1 MSKKTLTNDRELKVE
16 RVPRIVAER
25 LKTARSLKPG
35 VEMMNGCV
43 AGDPEAIE
51 IRDSWQFSFPVRVV
65 SREEFADMEERGRVT
80 FNA

>member
-1 MSKKTLTNDRELKVE
+1 MSKTKTTDSELKVE
-16 RVPRIVAER
+16 RVPRIIADR

-35 VEMMNGCV
+35 VAMMNACV

-65 SREEFADMEERGRVT
+65 SREEFAGMEERGRVT